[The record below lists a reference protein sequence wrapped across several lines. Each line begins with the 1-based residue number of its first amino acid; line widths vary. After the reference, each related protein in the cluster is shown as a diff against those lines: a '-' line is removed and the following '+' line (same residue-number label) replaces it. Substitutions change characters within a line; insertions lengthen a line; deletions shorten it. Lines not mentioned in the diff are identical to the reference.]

1 MYIAIVCLSCTHH
14 MCYTCVYMVYACV
27 CMVYFYYILV
37 TYTKRYT
44 QDRRKRRHAQLSND
58 CSTSILQAEEFAK
71 SYLLHNTS
79 PSTNQQTLTSS
90 SSSSTSSSNTS
101 SFFKMFL
108 TLYDESTCELDQALA
123 AIAAHSDRASTGDG
137 GEADSKRARLEAST
151 NHNSSS
157 SANTNSNGHAS
168 SSSSSGPLPCRCTP
182 LKLAVKRLCTQLLV
196 LEKDSVKFHG
206 DKCCSHY
213 FGLMQDRFWA
223 ILGDEG
229 VERRCSEDTLLME
242 LKSKTTAMNGAAVL
256 CSPSSSSSSSS
267 NNNNNSSSSE
277 GASTG
282 RQLLQRIHD
291 QLATEIQVSI
301 LLISTLQCYL
311 P

>member
-1 MYIAIVCLSCTHH
+1 MVYTYYSMYILYLI
-14 MCYTCVYMVYACV
+14 
-27 CMVYFYYILV
+27 
-37 TYTKRYT
+37 RYT
-44 QDRRKRRHAQLSND
+44 QDRRKRRHTQLSDD

-79 PSTNQQTLTSS
+79 PSTNQHTLTSS
-90 SSSSTSSSNTS
+90 SSSSTTSSTTP
-101 SFFKMFL
+101 SFFKMLL
-108 TLYDESTCELDQALA
+108 TLYDESTCELDQVLA
-123 AIAAHSDRASTGDG
+123 AIAHSDRASTGDG
-137 GEADSKRARLEAST
+137 GEADSKRARLEASA

-157 SANTNSNGHAS
+157 SNNTNSNGHTSS
-168 SSSSSGPLPCRCTP
+168 SSSSSGPPLCRCTP

-223 ILGDEG
+223 ILGGEE
-229 VERRCSEDTLLME
+229 VARRCSEDALLME
-242 LKSKTTAMNGAAVL
+242 LKSKATTAQGAAAVI
-256 CSPSSSSSSSS
+256 CSPSFSSSSSSSS
-267 NNNNNSSSSE
+267 NNNNNSSSE
-277 GASTG
+277 GQAAG

-301 LLISTLQCYL
+301 LLIST

>member
-1 MYIAIVCLSCTHH
+1 MVYTYYSMYILYLI
-14 MCYTCVYMVYACV
+14 
-27 CMVYFYYILV
+27 
-37 TYTKRYT
+37 RYT
-44 QDRRKRRHAQLSND
+44 QDRRKRRHTQLSDD

-79 PSTNQQTLTSS
+79 PSTNQHTLTSS
-90 SSSSTSSSNTS
+90 SSSSTTSSTTP
-101 SFFKMFL
+101 SFFKMLL

-123 AIAAHSDRASTGDG
+123 AIAHSDRVSTGDG
-137 GEADSKRARLEAST
+137 GGEAESKRARLEASA

-157 SANTNSNGHAS
+157 SSNNTNSNGHTSS
-168 SSSSSGPLPCRCTP
+168 SSSSSGPPLCRCTP

-213 FGLMQDRFWA
+213 FGLMQGRFWA

-229 VERRCSEDTLLME
+229 VARRCSEDALLKE
-242 LKSKTTAMNGAAVL
+242 LKSKATAQGGAATIL

-267 NNNNNSSSSE
+267 SNNNSGSSE
-277 GASTG
+277 AQAAG

-291 QLATEIQVSI
+291 QLTTEIQVSI
-301 LLISTLQCYL
+301 LLISTLYPPILNTYPLYL
-311 P
+311 PTIYTYIVA